1 MSLTGFSSRTA
12 AIVLFFA
19 SGRLFAQESAVDAIS
34 SKVRQLFE
42 EKKSAVVQVEAED
55 TRGTIRGT
63 GFYIDAMGTLFTL
76 AAMADGTENVSV
88 IAGGKKI
95 PAKVLACD
103 TRSGIALLQTAGCSA
118 FIVPG
123 DSSQLAIASP
133 VVMIGYPLD
142 LDLSPGF
149 GLISGF
155 DRKFADVY
163 FSTTHLRV
171 NVPVMRGQGGSP
183 ILNMDGQVVG
193 IVISSVDNG
202 ATCYVLPINAAEKI
216 LSDYARFGEARHGWV
231 GVKVDPAG
239 EPVQGSSAVIG
250 ELDPETPASKSGL
263 KKGDVLLRVG
273 DIEIHKPEDVL
284 DASFFLTAG
293 DTTEIQVLRDGKPV
307 TLGVE
312 TVLHPWASK
321 PALQAGPS
329 LMGN

>member
-1 MSLTGFSSRTA
+1 MSLTGFNA
-12 AIVLFFA
+12 PVLLLLA
-19 SGRLFAQESAVDAIS
+19 TVSGLFAQESAVDAIS

-42 EKKSAVVQVEAED
+42 EKKSAVVQIEAQD
-55 TRGTIRGT
+55 SHGTVRGT

-76 AAMADGTENVSV
+76 AAMADGTDHVTV
-88 IAGGKKI
+88 IAKGKKI

-103 TRSGIALLQTAGCSA
+103 TRSGIALLQTEGCAA
-118 FIVPG
+118 FIKPG
-123 DSSQLAIASP
+123 NSSELALASP

-171 NVPVMRGQGGSP
+171 NIPVMRGQGGSP
-183 ILNMDGQVVG
+183 ILDMNGDVVG
-193 IVISSVDNG
+193 IVVSSVDGG
-202 ATCYVLPINAAEKI
+202 ATCYALPINAAEKI
-216 LSDYARFGEARHGWV
+216 LTDYARFGEARHGWV
-231 GVKVDPAG
+231 GVKVDAADQPTD
-239 EPVQGSSAVIG
+239 GSTAIVG
-250 ELDPETPASKSGL
+250 DLDQETPAAKSGL

-273 DIEIHKPEDVL
+273 QVNIQRPEDVL

-293 DTTEIQVLRDGKPV
+293 DETEIKVMRDGQPV
-307 TLGVE
+307 TLKVD

-321 PALQAGPS
+321 PTLQAGPS
-329 LMGN
+329 LMEK